1 MLGVRSQRSKTKSM
15 FENKSLKVQVM
26 KNLRH
31 LKKTVEF
38 QQSSSTRKNC
48 RISKLYFESQTDHRT
63 VVKCYKLCLRAINQF
78 FVNQLSQKIKVSIL
92 AFDALQ
98 QSAY

>member
-31 LKKTVEF
+31 LKKL
-38 QQSSSTRKNC
+38 KNSNNPLRLVKT
-48 RISKLYFESQTDHRT
+48 RISKLHFESQTDHRN

-78 FVNQLSQKIKVSIL
+78 C
-92 AFDALQ
+92 
-98 QSAY
+98 QSALSKN